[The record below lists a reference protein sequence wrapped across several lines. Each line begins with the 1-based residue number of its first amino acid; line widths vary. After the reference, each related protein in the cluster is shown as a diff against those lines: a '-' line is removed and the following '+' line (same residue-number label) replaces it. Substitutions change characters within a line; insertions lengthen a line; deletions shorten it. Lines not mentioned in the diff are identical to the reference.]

1 MGPSEPVTIED
12 PDRDLVKSCQDPGSD
27 EFEPAFSALYEK
39 YRDRVYNIA
48 WRVTGDP
55 VEAMDV
61 CQETFT
67 MLLRKIS
74 SFHFDSKFSS
84 WLYRIVVNSSID
96 SKRKTG
102 SRRRRVVEFPR
113 LQEEDRPFTMEDPGA
128 QAPGEE
134 VVQREREE
142 LVDRAIQKLSPK
154 LRAVVV
160 LRYMQ
165 GLSYEDVASIL
176 QVSLGTVKSRLAR
189 AHLALNRLLA
199 PLLEEKAGPKEE
211 GKEIE
216 GNL

>member
-1 MGPSEPVTIED
+1 MTIED
-12 PDRDLVKSCQDPGSD
+12 PDRDLVKACQDPGSD
-27 EFEPAFSALYEK
+27 AFEPAFSALYEK

-61 CQETFT
+61 CQDTFT
-67 MLLRKIS
+67 MLLKKIS

-96 SKRKTG
+96 SKRRAG
-102 SRRRRVVEFPR
+102 SRRRREVEFPR
-113 LQEEDRPFTMEDPGA
+113 FSDEDRPFTLEDKDA
-128 QAPGEE
+128 QAPDQEM
-134 VVQREREE
+134 VQKEREKM
-142 LVDRAIQKLSPK
+142 VHQAIQKLSPK
-154 LRAVVV
+154 LRPVVV

-165 GLSYEDVASIL
+165 ALSYEDIASVL

-189 AHLALNRLLA
+189 AHLALNRHLA
-199 PLLEEKAGPKEE
+199 RLLEEE
-211 GKEIE
+211 GRGLGGEKEIE

>member
-1 MGPSEPVTIED
+1 MTIED
-12 PDRDLVKSCQDPGSD
+12 PDRDLVKACQNPGSED
-27 EFEPAFSALYEK
+27 FEPAFSALYEK
-39 YRDRVYNIA
+39 YRDRVFNIA

-96 SKRKTG
+96 SKRKSG
-102 SRRRRVVEFPR
+102 SRRRREVEFPHF
-113 LQEEDRPFTMEDPGA
+113 QDEDRPFSLEDPA
-128 QAPGEE
+128 SQAPEEE
-134 VVQREREE
+134 VVQKEREE
-142 LVDRAIQKLSPK
+142 IVQGAIQKLSPK

-160 LRYMQ
+160 LRYVQ
-165 GLSYEDVASIL
+165 GLSYEEVATIL

-189 AHLALNRLLA
+189 AHLALNRSLA
-199 PLLEEKAGPKEE
+199 PLLGEENQE
-211 GKEIE
+211 GKDKAEKIE
-216 GNL
+216 GNLERPE